1 MPISDGDIS
10 KFCLMLRKGVY
21 PYEHMDSWKRF
32 NETSLPDKEDFYSNL
47 NTEYITDA
55 DYDNAIKVWRNFE
68 IKNLGEYHD
77 LYV

>member
-68 IKNLGEYHD
+68 IKNLSEYHD

>member
-55 DYDNAIKVWRNFE
+55 DYNNAIKVWRNFE

>member
-1 MPISDGDIS
+1 
-10 KFCLMLRKGVY
+10 MLRKGVY